1 MFTTRFAATI
11 GSTIGWPTIRAG
23 RRAAA
28 ARTLPSAIAIAI
40 LLAAPPLAD
49 PAAAREPPDSPE
61 RVEAR
66 LAEVRDEIRAI
77 GERLAAQRE
86 RRSDEQAA
94 LARAETELAELARTL
109 RATRAR
115 IESSDARR
123 RELAQRADVLHA
135 EIGQLRARLA
145 EQLQLAYRVGLKS
158 RLKTLLAA
166 EDPARIGRRLALH
179 GYVGRARLS
188 AIDELRARR
197 DELAALESEQ
207 KSIAGTLARL
217 AARQQQAVE
226 RRREANRARR
236 KALADLESRI
246 DSQAERLAALREAE
260 ADLESLLA
268 QLSNALA
275 DIPPDVAVEPFAS
288 YKGALPMP
296 LDGPVAAGF
305 SDRRAA
311 GAAWEGWLI
320 PAEIGTPVSA
330 VAYGRVAYADW
341 LRGYGMMLIID
352 HGDGFMTLYGRNQ
365 TLLAEVG
372 DWVGPGD
379 VIALAGNSGGGAEAG
394 LYFQIRRGGRPVD
407 PAGWIS
413 RQVR

>member
-1 MFTTRFAATI
+1 MPFPEVVI
-11 GSTIGWPTIRAG
+11 S
-23 RRAAA
+23 RAARA
-28 ARTLPSAIAIAI
+28 LPSLVAIPIAIPLAIPIAI
-40 LLAAPPLAD
+40 LIAILIALTAL
-49 PAAAREPPDSPE
+49 PAAAQEHPDSPE

-77 GERLAAQRE
+77 GRRLAEQRE
-86 RRSDEQAA
+86 RRADEQAA
-94 LARAETELAELARTL
+94 LARAETDLADLARTL

-115 IESSDARR
+115 IDASDARR
-123 RELAQRADVLHA
+123 RELAGRAEALRA
-135 EIGQLRARLA
+135 EIGRLRARLA

-166 EDPARIGRRLALH
+166 DDPARIGRRLALH

-188 AIDELRARR
+188 AIDEFRVRL
-197 DELAALESEQ
+197 DELAALEVEQ
-207 KSIAGTLARL
+207 KRVAETLAQL

-226 RRREANRARR
+226 RRRDANRARR
-236 KALADLESRI
+236 DALAELERRI

-260 ADLESLLA
+260 AELEALLE

-288 YKGALPMP
+288 HKGALPMP

-320 PAEIGTPVSA
+320 PAEVGTPVTA

-341 LRGYGMMLIID
+341 LRGYGMMMIID

-394 LYFQIRRGGRPVD
+394 LYFQIRREGRPVD

-413 RQVR
+413 R